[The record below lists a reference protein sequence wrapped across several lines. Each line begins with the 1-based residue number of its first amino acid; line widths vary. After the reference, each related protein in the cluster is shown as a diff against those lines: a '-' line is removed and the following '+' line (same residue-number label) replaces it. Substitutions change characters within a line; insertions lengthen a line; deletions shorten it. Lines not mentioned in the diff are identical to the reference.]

1 MEEED
6 TEESGDRAPGS
17 RSLAVRIGQGA
28 DDGVCCSSEMRPRR
42 RLVGG

>member
-17 RSLAVRIGQGA
+17 RSLAVRIRQGA